1 MRPDHHGAGR
11 INDAHSPRLHGVQH
25 GVLDAVRRDHERL
38 ALQVL
43 QRAGDTDSRF
53 LQPGNHLRIVDQRT
67 PGVHVAGC
75 SLRGAARHLH
85 RALHTAAEAHV
96 FGHENFHRSLAYY
109 GMDRIASFRRR
120 IAWWHVARDCHHQSV
135 LREGAGASRLAGDQ
149 RDPSR
154 RRAVLRRGDDAFAA
168 GGHGACRSGRWRRL
182 RHRDLRRWR
191 RHHALGGE
199 RADAQPDVPAPD
211 PGDHPRGHRQ

>member
-53 LQPGNHLRIVDQRT
+53 LQPGDHLRIVDQRT

-109 GMDRIASFRRR
+109 GMDRIASLRRR
-120 IAWWHVARDCHHQSV
+120 IAWWNVARCMSIPLNSRAAARTV
-135 LREGAGASRLAGDQ
+135 LDG
-149 RDPSR
+149 SR
-154 RRAVLRRGDDAFAA
+154 RRVDVGQVNDRYFATISGVGFDAEVAHLVNRWPRWIRGTTVYVLGILQTLITYRPVDA
-168 GGHGACRSGRWRRL
+168 HI
-182 RHRDLRRWR
+182 
-191 RHHALGGE
+191 
-199 RADAQPDVPAPD
+199 
-211 PGDHPRGHRQ
+211 